1 MNNEILAEAC
11 RIEYDEKLDKL
22 YIVFEVKN
30 LSFKQKIKKD
40 WIKDLEFVLID
51 KKLYNN
57 T

>member
-51 KKLYNN
+51 KNLYNN